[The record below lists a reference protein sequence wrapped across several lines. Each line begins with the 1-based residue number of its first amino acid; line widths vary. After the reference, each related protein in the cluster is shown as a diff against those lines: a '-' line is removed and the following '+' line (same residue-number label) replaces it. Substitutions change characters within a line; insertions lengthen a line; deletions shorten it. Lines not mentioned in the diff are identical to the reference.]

1 MQRLWWLLEGY
12 GSRKE
17 KLLFVLTFIVLGLF
31 ILVVYLICQA
41 VQGVQQIATDVPL
54 PLDEDGNPIDV
65 NGVEE
70 IEVENQ
76 GSTNSYVEP
85 EYN

>member
-1 MQRLWWLLEGY
+1 MQRIWWLLEGY

-17 KLLFVLTFIVLGLF
+17 KILFVLTFLLLGLF

-54 PLDEDGNPIDV
+54 PLDEDGNPV
-65 NGVEE
+65 ENYGVEGME
-70 IEVENQ
+70 LENQ
-76 GSTNSYVEP
+76 ASTNSYGQP

>member
-76 GSTNSYVEP
+76 ASTNSYVEP